1 MHDLVDDETREII
14 ARYIRE
20 VKEEK
25 IRATMFNISYDFEG
39 MQDRLIALK
48 AIG

>member
-1 MHDLVDDETREII
+1 MHDFVDDETREII

-20 VKEEK
+20 VREGK
-25 IRATMFNISYDFEG
+25 IRAEMFNTTYDSEG
-39 MQDRLIALK
+39 MLDRLIALK